1 MIRLPAIAPEKPGAA
16 PLYKKDKDMVE
27 TGYTLNP
34 IGVVR
39 SSLTD
44 REEAPRQGYEG
55 APAGAIRGH
64 VIIEV

>member
-1 MIRLPAIAPEKPGAA
+1 
-16 PLYKKDKDMVE
+16 MVE

-55 APAGAIRGH
+55 AATYDQLWWM
-64 VIIEV
+64 IIDLEVQSLYGP

>member
-1 MIRLPAIAPEKPGAA
+1 
-16 PLYKKDKDMVE
+16 MVE